1 MRKLQREGEP
11 VAGDGGRRAG
21 RDGDRPA
28 EIAPRVAQ
36 SQGRVIVAAGHLPLG
51 DESVLDL
58 EQVGEVGVD
67 IECQA

>member
-1 MRKLQREGEP
+1 
-11 VAGDGGRRAG
+11 
-21 RDGDRPA
+21 
-28 EIAPRVAQ
+28 
-36 SQGRVIVAAGHLPLG
+36 VAAGHLPLG